1 MGVGLFSPPV
11 GIGFFAASAIGKANP
26 ERVVKPMVP
35 YLIALL
41 IGLLIVAYVP
51 WISLGFLPKGAG
63 Q

>member
-1 MGVGLFSPPV
+1 
-11 GIGFFAASAIGKANP
+11 
-26 ERVVKPMVP
+26 MVP

-51 WISLGFLPKGAG
+51 WISLGFLPKTAG

>member
-1 MGVGLFSPPV
+1 
-11 GIGFFAASAIGKANP
+11 
-26 ERVVKPMVP
+26 MVP
-35 YLIALL
+35 YMIALL